1 MIMVPIFMNIRIL
14 KNNKKKLKIFI
25 PLVLIW
31 ILLFALL
38 IALAPF
44 VLISSV
50 ILWRRGYGKTM
61 LITYPML
68 FSLICSLS
76 GLSVQIEKMDKNISI
91 LIK

>member
-91 LIK
+91 FIK